1 MRHLGQ
7 AMSARLEDV
16 PGMPTAAGKRSLEVD
31 GMLTSRLIM
40 QGRPIAAPGQ
50 GADTLRCLSFGGI
63 SRVRELR
70 TVRLDAVR
78 SHG

>member
-1 MRHLGQ
+1 
-7 AMSARLEDV
+7 
-16 PGMPTAAGKRSLEVD
+16 MPTAAGKRSLEAD

-40 QGRPIAAPGQ
+40 HGGPIAAPGQ
-50 GADTLRCLSFGGI
+50 GADTLRRLGFGGI